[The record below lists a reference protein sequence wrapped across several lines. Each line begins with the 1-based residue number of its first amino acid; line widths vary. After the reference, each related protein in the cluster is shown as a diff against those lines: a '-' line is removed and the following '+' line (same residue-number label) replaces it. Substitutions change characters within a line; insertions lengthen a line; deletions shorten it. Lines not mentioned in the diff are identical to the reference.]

1 MKDGL
6 SETGNGMENLLLY
19 KAVCLVFRPGKKVL
33 GDSLNLR
40 LWNKSSARTATWFR
54 RDEDKDDKK
63 RRAELILRQSMKNQ
77 QELTQL
83 RVPVEA
89 KHRQFLA
96 FFQDYWNTETGW
108 DREQLRD
115 ILPEDMMKKLDLYI
129 LSPVEEDV
137 DDYYWTF
144 EESGNF
150 SISSAYA
157 LTNYGNSGMQDEGWK
172 KICKLKVANR
182 IRMFIWLVRHGCILC
197 NEERKRRHL
206 IPNGNCP
213 WCSDTCEDVEHAI
226 RRCNKAGVIWKE
238 LMGISEFQRLD
249 LRNSRD
255 WLDIN
260 IKGEINTK
268 FG

>member
-1 MKDGL
+1 MVCNGL
-6 SETGNGMENLLLY
+6 PVASSSEVRNDAENGMGDKESKHPFPAKTLLAGEKDLSPIALPAKFSAKVHSQIY
-19 KAVCLVFRPGKKVL
+19 WRLFRPGKKVL

-40 LWNKSSARTATWFR
+40 LWNKSFARTATWFR

-157 LTNYGNSGMQDEGWK
+157 LTNYGSRYNGGYDRSLGYSKGRRMGLEK
-172 KICKLKVANR
+172 KILKTNR
-182 IRMFIWLVRHGCILC
+182 A
-197 NEERKRRHL
+197 K
-206 IPNGNCP
+206 
-213 WCSDTCEDVEHAI
+213 
-226 RRCNKAGVIWKE
+226 
-238 LMGISEFQRLD
+238 
-249 LRNSRD
+249 
-255 WLDIN
+255 
-260 IKGEINTK
+260 
-268 FG
+268 

>member
-1 MKDGL
+1 MVSNGLPVASSSEVRNDAENGMAIEAMKDGL

-157 LTNYGNSGMQDEGWK
+157 LTNYAILNQNNASSSTIILTWKQPPDGWYMLNTDGSFGNGD
-172 KICKLKVANR
+172 AN
-182 IRMFIWLVRHGCILC
+182 
-197 NEERKRRHL
+197 
-206 IPNGNCP
+206 
-213 WCSDTCEDVEHAI
+213 
-226 RRCNKAGVIWKE
+226 
-238 LMGISEFQRLD
+238 
-249 LRNSRD
+249 
-255 WLDIN
+255 
-260 IKGEINTK
+260 
-268 FG
+268 

>member
-1 MKDGL
+1 MTRCGAVGSAPLVRWLQFQSLPEYAWQFTTPTTAMHKNPNFAHEFVEFAAADGIQWSARGFKLRAIEAMKDGL

-157 LTNYGNSGMQDEGWK
+157 LTNYGSRYNGDYDRSLGYSKGRRMGLEK
-172 KICKLKVANR
+172 KILKTNR
-182 IRMFIWLVRHGCILC
+182 A
-197 NEERKRRHL
+197 K
-206 IPNGNCP
+206 
-213 WCSDTCEDVEHAI
+213 
-226 RRCNKAGVIWKE
+226 
-238 LMGISEFQRLD
+238 
-249 LRNSRD
+249 
-255 WLDIN
+255 
-260 IKGEINTK
+260 
-268 FG
+268 